1 MGLRGYILTSVLPLP
16 SIQIH
21 IEAFGFGHS
30 VDADNYGYY
39 SFADVLILGTVWLMA
54 SMNGF

>member
-1 MGLRGYILTSVLPLP
+1 VLPLP

-39 SFADVLILGTVWLMA
+39 SFADVLILGTVWVMA